1 MQRILTLLFCFALV
15 LTFAACGGDAEA
27 EDKTKTDKNTSN
39 SGGGGTP
46 DINKALGDLKKAVTP
61 PEGFVNAMCPIMGK
75 AVDPKD
81 GGSAP
86 WADGKKVGF
95 CCPGCSDKWN
105 ALTDDEK
112 TAKLAQ

>member
-15 LTFAACGGDAEA
+15 LTFAACGGDGEA
-27 EDKTKTDKNTSN
+27 EDKTNTDKNTGST
-39 SGGGGTP
+39 SGGGTA
-46 DINKALGDLKKAVTP
+46 DIKKAVTP

-105 ALTDDEK
+105 ALTDDQK
-112 TAKLAQ
+112 AAKLAQ